1 MRSRRWPVVAMIGLA
16 LAIGA
21 GANAVEQNHLASGWH
36 TVARGDEGGDLTV
49 GNLQVHV
56 HGAVASP
63 VLDDDEPV
71 TSPGSF
77 VLVDVSY
84 ATTDSWFLP
93 ESPVL
98 IDGDGREYTEPSGF
112 GSAGGVWMAGP
123 DIWYRGGL
131 LFEVP
136 TDVVDD
142 LSIEFRPERTQA
154 LLPST
159 VLRVPLTVS
168 LSAEPLILEYPTV
181 LAEGER

>member
-1 MRSRRWPVVAMIGLA
+1 MRSRRWPVIAMIVLA

-21 GANAVEQNHLASGWH
+21 GANAIEQQHLASGWH
-36 TVARGDEGGDLTV
+36 TVARGEPGRDLTV

-56 HGAVASP
+56 HGAVASSTI
-63 VLDDDEPV
+63 DDDEPL
-71 TSPGSF
+71 TSPGTF
-77 VLVDVSY
+77 VLVDLSY

-98 IDGDGREYTEPSGF
+98 VDGEGREYTEPSGF
-112 GSAGGVWMAGP
+112 SSAGGAWMAGP
-123 DIWYRGGL
+123 DVWYRGGL

-142 LSIEFRPERTQA
+142 LSIELRPENSQA

-168 LSAEPLILEYPTV
+168 PSTEPLVLEYPTV
-181 LAEGER
+181 LAEGDR